1 MKQGDI
7 QNELGR
13 STTAV
18 PSFIPFIRMAVLP
31 AGMAVAVRVIV
42 LRLFLF

>member
-13 STTAV
+13 SPTAV
-18 PSFIPFIRMAVLP
+18 PSFIPFIRMVVLP
-31 AGMAVAVRVIV
+31 AGMALAPRVFDAKH
-42 LRLFLF
+42 R